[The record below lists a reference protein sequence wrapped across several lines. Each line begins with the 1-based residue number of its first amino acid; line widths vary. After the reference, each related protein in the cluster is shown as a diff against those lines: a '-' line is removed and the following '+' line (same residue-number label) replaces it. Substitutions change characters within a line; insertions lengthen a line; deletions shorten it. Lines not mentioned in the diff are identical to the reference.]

1 MPKTDGWYEGG
12 TLVMQKTYSYKDA
25 LDMAR
30 FEELMS
36 CVVEYDVEELG
47 VRNMVVHYL
56 DKCVQVTARVDDNPA
71 LLTRPTLDT
80 RHSPS
85 QRW

>member
-1 MPKTDGWYEGG
+1 MMPKTDGWYEGG

-47 VRNMVVHYL
+47 VRNMMVHYQ
-56 DKCVQVTARVDDNPA
+56 DECVQVSARTPLAMADVLA
-71 LLTRPTLDT
+71 RRLCE
-80 RHSPS
+80 SVS
-85 QRW
+85 